1 MDALITDLGIGI
13 DELASTAL
21 RFALAGQALSTVIVG
36 MRSLTNVERNAA
48 VADAPPLT
56 GHELE
61 LLAKHRWPKNFY
73 S

>member
-1 MDALITDLGIGI
+1 MDALVADLDIGV

-21 RFALAGQALSTVIVG
+21 RFALAGQAVSTVIVG

-56 GHELE
+56 GSELAM
-61 LLAKHRWPKNFY
+61 LAKHRWQKNFY